1 MKPSVLMAKMLA
13 LLPQGEKVHYLFFT
27 IFKHKLPVAW
37 QEQLAQNTTTDHREL
52 AAAADLIWGTRSR
65 HAVVAAAPAAPRQPS
80 PSQARSPDRDRGQRS
95 NNRCGRSGTP
105 GRRDG
110 RNTQPYVEGSSICF
124 FHHTFGGQARSCKP
138 PCNFQGN

>member
-1 MKPSVLMAKMLA
+1 MAKMLA

-65 HAVVAAAPAAPRQPS
+65 HAVVAAAPASPQAALAE
-80 PSQARSPDRDRGQRS
+80 PSQIAGQGPWAAQQQSLRPQ
-95 NNRCGRSGTP
+95 RYPR
-105 GRRDG
+105 
-110 RNTQPYVEGSSICF
+110 
-124 FHHTFGGQARSCKP
+124 
-138 PCNFQGN
+138 